1 MGSYLPILQRG
12 VVPVEEQ
19 VMRPALGVL
28 RVLGPCEIR
37 FVVWV
42 ARSGWDVPHG
52 SVLGGSVSSELL

>member
-1 MGSYLPILQRG
+1 MVSYPLNHWR
-12 VVPVEEQ
+12 VEVPVLVR

-28 RVLGPCEIR
+28 WVRGPCEIR

-42 ARSGWDVPHG
+42 ARSGWDVPPG